1 MQIDSTS
8 AMTQTQA
15 HMRKMDGSGKGS
27 GMREMMQSLSDED
40 KTFVREQMST
50 MSAED
55 RQSFKNDLLTMDS
68 SSITSYL
75 ESLRSSPA
83 EMLTNAIDLY
93 A

>member
-27 GMREMMQSLSDED
+27 GMREMMQSLSEED

-55 RQSFKNDLLTMDS
+55 RQNFKNDLLSMDS
-68 SSITSYL
+68 TSITSYL
-75 ESLRSSPA
+75 QSLKSAPV
-83 EMLTNAIDLY
+83 ETLTNTIDLY

>member
-8 AMTQTQA
+8 AMTQAQT
-15 HMRKMDGSGKGS
+15 HIRKMDGSGKGS

-55 RQSFKNDLLTMDS
+55 RQSLKNDLLSMDS
-68 SSITSYL
+68 GSIASYL
-75 ESLRSSPA
+75 ESLRSSPT
-83 EMLTNAIDLY
+83 ETLTNTVDLY